1 MRRYI
6 FMFSKFFK
14 RRESAEAPAQVATA
28 PTPKPA
34 HHSKPAARHARPK
47 PARQPAP
54 VEPVREVKEGAPGPF
69 LELGLA
75 DAVARGA
82 AASGYS
88 EPTPIQKGAIPIV
101 LTGKDLMGSA
111 QTGTGKT
118 AAFALPILSRLGE
131 HKRGNPRVLILEP
144 TRELAM
150 QVDDAFRDFAR
161 FTDLRAAAFYGGV
174 GYGKQ
179 REEIKRGID
188 VVIATPGRLLDYL
201 QQREI
206 SLAGVEIL
214 VLDEVDRM
222 LDMGF
227 LPDVRRIVEKCPPRD
242 QRQTL
247 FFSATLPPEIERLTE
262 WALRPNPPI
271 VEIGERRSP
280 AETVTHAFYPVNN
293 SQKFDLLS
301 TLLEKTQYNSV
312 LVFARTKHG
321 SDRIAKKL
329 KTEGHSVAVLHG
341 KPFPEPAH
349 RGAGRLQ
356 ERQV

>member
-1 MRRYI
+1 MPRKPGIGKRCAGGSARFPNFAGAERPEVCHVTN

-14 RRESAEAPAQVATA
+14 RRDSAEAPAQVAIA

-34 HHSKPAARHARPK
+34 HRNSKPAAPHQPR
-47 PARQPAP
+47 PARQARQHAPAP
-54 VEPVREVKEGAPGPF
+54 ADPVRETKEGDPQPF

-75 DAVARGA
+75 EPVARGA

-118 AAFALPILSRLGE
+118 AAFALPILSRLD
-131 HKRGNPRVLILEP
+131 KNQRGNPRVLILEP

-150 QVDDAFRDFAR
+150 QVDEAFRDFAR

-179 REEIKRGID
+179 RDEIKRGVD

-206 SLAGVEIL
+206 SLKN
-214 VLDEVDRM
+214 
-222 LDMGF
+222 
-227 LPDVRRIVEKCPPRD
+227 VRRATNARRCSSVRRCRPRSSVS
-242 QRQTL
+242 RNGRSGPT
-247 FFSATLPPEIERLTE
+247 
-262 WALRPNPPI
+262 
-271 VEIGERRSP
+271 RRSSRSASAVP
-280 AETVTHAFYPVNN
+280 RRKP
-293 SQKFDLLS
+293 S
-301 TLLEKTQYNSV
+301 
-312 LVFARTKHG
+312 RT
-321 SDRIAKKL
+321 
-329 KTEGHSVAVLHG
+329 
-341 KPFPEPAH
+341 PFI
-349 RGAGRLQ
+349 R
-356 ERQV
+356 